1 MLNLLFTFL
10 GVVLASAA
18 TIIACIITV
27 ISQHRSDLVNQLS
40 HALSDFFAAFSS
52 YQRDRSEPNFF
63 LLVSTVERVRLFCSL
78 RMLPALDSFRA
89 KLLSRSASAEEL
101 GRAYRAVA
109 DLAREEVR
117 KPKAHRASRRAKNH
131 GKP

>member
-10 GVVLASAA
+10 GVLLASAA

-27 ISQHRSDLVNQLS
+27 RSQHRSDLVNQLS
-40 HALSDFFAAFSS
+40 HALSDFFAAFSA
-52 YQRDRSEPNFF
+52 YQRDPGEPNFF

-78 RMLPALDSFRA
+78 RMLPVLDGFRA

-101 GRAYRAVA
+101 GRAYRVIAN
-109 DLAREEVR
+109 LARQEVNAPE
-117 KPKAHRASRRAKNH
+117 KRRNRRQ
-131 GKP
+131 